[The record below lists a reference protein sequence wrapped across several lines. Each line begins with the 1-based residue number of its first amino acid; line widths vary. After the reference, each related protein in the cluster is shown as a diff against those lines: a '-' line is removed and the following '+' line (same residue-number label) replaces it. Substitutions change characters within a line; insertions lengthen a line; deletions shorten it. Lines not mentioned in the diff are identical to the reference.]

1 MKNNHKKESKRLRDW
16 EREIIKKTGMR
27 LRDWEREIRDQKNE
41 NGDTIWEKK
50 SKNYSMRNSCEKES
64 QKKKAKAWEIERLR
78 EK

>member
-27 LRDWEREIRDQKNE
+27 LSERNNKKNKKVIEREMRDQKNE

-50 SKNYSMRNSCEKES
+50 SKN
-64 QKKKAKAWEIERLR
+64 
-78 EK
+78 